1 MSIGEILSNKTLKP
15 KGKVEALC
23 QNIINKK
30 LSINDLMLYAET
42 AKDNEKGT
50 CIEALEFA
58 SEINAKIIN
67 KKCFDFVVNYLADK
81 APRVKWECAKIIG
94 NTARLFKND
103 LDNAINNLLENTNYE
118 GIVVRWS
125 VAFALVEILKLKTEY
140 NKKLLPKIAKVCEK
154 ETKPNIKKMYLD
166 ALENFGSL

>member
-67 KKCFDFVVNYLADK
+67 KKCFDFVVINLASK
-81 APRVKWECAKIIG
+81 APRVKWECAKIIA
-94 NTARLFKND
+94 NTAYLFKKD
-103 LDNAINNLLENTNYE
+103 LDNAINNLLENANYD
-118 GIVVRWS
+118 GTVVRWS
-125 VAFALVEILKLKTEY
+125 AAYALIEIIKMKTEY
-140 NKKLLPKIAKVCEK
+140 NKKLLPKIAKICEK
-154 ETKPNIKKMYLD
+154 ETKPNIKKMYME
-166 ALENFGSL
+166 ALEKI